1 MPYSI
6 DYKERFKDA
15 NRLRKRG
22 DNAGAIKLLRKLV
35 ADFPTKPAAYLV
47 IGHILWDC
55 GELAHASRAFRRATK
70 RFPKLQIAS
79 LGLFHTLWK
88 QSKTDAAFAEMK
100 RFQRLSRCQD
110 YEEIVNEILEKL

>member
-6 DYKERFKDA
+6 AYKEGFEDA

-22 DNAGAIKLLRKLV
+22 DSAGAIKLLRKLV
-35 ADFPTKPAAYLV
+35 ADFPAKPAAYLV
-47 IGHILWDC
+47 IGDILWDC
-55 GELAHASRAFRRATK
+55 GELAHASRAFRRATR

-100 RFQRLSRCQD
+100 RFQRLSHCQD
-110 YEEIVNEILEKL
+110 YEEIVNEILEKD